1 MASRVTTEEIAQTS
15 LFKGFTLDQVKDL
28 LSRTGV
34 LVKHF
39 HRNDYVY
46 LAGDNID
53 NLCVVINGK
62 VQIIKEDIAGEK
74 SILGTLEPGDTFA
87 ENNFAARTHSVLS
100 YSVVDDSDIFM
111 LNFGRLTM
119 KIIQNPELF
128 SKFFHNLMEISGQN
142 TAKLL
147 AKVDILGKRSLRGK
161 IMAYLEQEAQLHNS
175 PTFELPF
182 NRTDMANYLDAD
194 RSAMTRE
201 LCKMRDEGLIKFEK
215 NVFMIKVGISNE

>member
-1 MASRVTTEEIAQTS
+1 MANRVTTEEIAQTS

-39 HRNDYVY
+39 NRNDYVY
-46 LAGDNID
+46 LAGDDID

-62 VQIIKEDIAGEK
+62 VQIVKEDIAGEK
-74 SILGTLEPGDTFA
+74 SILGNLQPGDTFA
-87 ENNFAARTHSVLS
+87 ENNFAARHHSILS
-100 YSVVDDSDIFM
+100 YLVVEDSEVFM
-111 LNFGRLTM
+111 LNFDRLTI
-119 KIIQNPELF
+119 KIIQDVGLYG
-128 SKFFHNLMEISGQN
+128 KFFNNLLEISGQN

-161 IMAYLEQEAQLHNS
+161 VMAYLEQESQLHNS

-201 LCKMRDEGLIKFEK
+201 LCRMRDEGLIKFEK
-215 NVFMIKVGISNE
+215 NTFTLLKN